1 MSSFSK
7 KADSFRNS
15 LVIARSVATKQSS
28 FRSSLFYNQR
38 LFGEKRRFLLHKNRQ
53 ILYTAPFWKPLYTCF
68 RAAAHG
74 SKPRDI
80 ALHTVC
86 CNETIYVSLRDATN

>member
-28 FRSSLFYNQR
+28 FRSSLFYNQS
-38 LFGEKRRFLLHKNRQ
+38 LIGENRVCD
-53 ILYTAPFWKPLYTCF
+53 W
-68 RAAAHG
+68 
-74 SKPRDI
+74 
-80 ALHTVC
+80 AL
-86 CNETIYVSLRDATN
+86 ATK